1 VGDVL
6 AMFTNTTRNT
16 CLTVV
21 ILTWSAL
28 VSAAAPAATPAAPSP
43 PKPVHYRVSFP
54 APQTHY
60 VEVEATFATEGKPA
74 IEVTMPVWT
83 PGSYLVREY
92 SRNVE
97 NVVAKSPAGQALE
110 IDKSRKN
117 HWRITTAGAPQV
129 TLTYRV
135 YSREMSVRNNWVD
148 DKFALL
154 NGAQTFITLL
164 EPHAT
169 RPYDGRK
176 PITLLNADGFRSDP
190 M

>member
-1 VGDVL
+1 MAGVL

-28 VSAAAPAATPAAPSP
+28 VSAAPAPTPAA
-43 PKPVHYRVSFP
+43 VHYRVSFP

-60 VEVEATFATEGKPA
+60 VEVEATFPTDRKPA
-74 IEVTMPVWT
+74 LEVTMPVWT

-97 NVVAKSPAGQALE
+97 NVAAKGPAGQALE

-135 YSREMSVRNNWVD
+135 YSRELSVRNNWVD
-148 DKFALL
+148 DLSL
-154 NGAQTFITLL
+154 I
-164 EPHAT
+164 H
-169 RPYDGRK
+169 
-176 PITLLNADGFRSDP
+176 I
-190 M
+190 